1 MMFDNYLQHWH
12 LTPDGHPITTRGAD
26 LLPVRQHGR
35 PAMLKLAHEAE
46 EQAGAQLM
54 IWWNGDGAAPVLAHD
69 ERALL
74 LQRATGPASLT
85 KMVRDADDDQ
95 ATRILCSVVA
105 RLHTPRPGPPP
116 PLVPLTRWFDA
127 LLDGT
132 HDPLLQ
138 TCAATA
144 RELLATPRDVTV
156 LHGDIHHGNVLDFGP
171 SGWLAIDPKG
181 LYGERGFDYANLFCN
196 PDGRSALRHFAQR
209 LDTVSNASGIER
221 RRLLQWILAW
231 AGLSACWMDEDGGD
245 PTHLRD
251 VAKLAAAALN
261 QGVQSTRCSSR

>member
-1 MMFDNYLQHWH
+1 MFSPYLTRWN
-12 LTPDGHPITTRGAD
+12 LTPDGPAFSTHSAH

-35 PAMLKLAHEAE
+35 PAMLKLSHAPE
-46 EQAGAQLM
+46 EQAGARLM
-54 IWWNGDGAAPVLAHD
+54 AWWNADGAAQVLALD
-69 ERALL
+69 ADALL
-74 LQRATGPASLT
+74 LERATGPAALIA
-85 KMVRDADDDQ
+85 MVNSGQDAE
-95 ATRILCSVVA
+95 ATRTLCAVAA
-105 RLHTPRPGPPP
+105 RLHAPRPQPLPA
-116 PLVPLTRWFDA
+116 LVPLTRWFDA
-127 LLDGT
+127 LLDGN

-245 PTHLRD
+245 PAHLRE